1 VILHTIHV
9 GITQTN
15 CYIVGCED
23 TGEGVVID
31 PGGNP
36 KRILKA
42 IEEAGLTIRYVLNT
56 HCHFDHMG
64 ANADVVAATGAPL
77 ALHPAELPILQ
88 ARGGAS
94 WFGVP
99 VKESPEPDIELDDG
113 QVIEVGTL
121 RFQVL
126 HTPGHSPGGVTFY
139 LEEQG
144 VAFDGDVLFQMGV
157 GRTDLPGGEW
167 DTLMRSIR
175 EVLFALPDETIL
187 YSGHGPKTTVGQE
200 KRSNPWTGTH
210 K

>member
-1 VILHTIHV
+1 MILHTIHV

-15 CYIVGCED
+15 CYVVGCEE
-23 TGEGVVID
+23 TREGAVID

-42 IEEAGLTIRYVLNT
+42 VEESGLAIRYILNT

-64 ANADVVAATGAPL
+64 ANAAVVAATGARL

-88 ARGGAS
+88 ARGGAA

-99 VKESPEPDIELDDG
+99 VNESPMPDVELEDG
-113 QVIEVGTL
+113 QVLEVGTL

-139 LEEQG
+139 LAEEG

-157 GRTDLPGGEW
+157 GRTDLPGGDW
-167 DTLMRSIR
+167 DTLVRSIR
-175 EVLFALPDETIL
+175 EVLFALPDDTVL
-187 YSGHGPKTTVGQE
+187 YSGHGPKTTVGRE
-200 KRSNPWTGTH
+200 KRSNPWVRE
-210 K
+210 

>member
-1 VILHTIHV
+1 VILRTIHV

-15 CYIVGCED
+15 CYIVGCEE
-23 TGEGVVID
+23 THEGVVID

-42 IEEAGLTIRYVLNT
+42 IEESGLTIRYVLNT

-88 ARGGAS
+88 SRGGAT
-94 WFGVP
+94 WFGVQ
-99 VKESPEPDIELDDG
+99 VKESPMPDVELEDG
-113 QVIEVGTL
+113 QVLEVGTL

-139 LEEQG
+139 LKEQG
-144 VAFDGDVLFQMGV
+144 VAFDGDALFQMGI
-157 GRTDLPGGEW
+157 GRTDLPGGDW
-167 DTLMRSIR
+167 DTLARSIR
-175 EVLFALPDETIL
+175 EVLFTLPDETII
-187 YSGHGPKTTVGQE
+187 YSGHGPETTVGRE
-200 KRSNPWTGTH
+200 KRSNPWMR
-210 K
+210 